1 MAMSLNEQY
10 ERDGFVALRQLISR
24 SEVATLRKWLFDQFK
39 EHGQPRFLKPGLC
52 LGLPELC
59 ELPFHERVVDALK
72 QLVGDDYR
80 QIGDLHVH
88 HNIYGIWHT
97 EAGPDGRRRYQLDPN
112 FRVVKCGM
120 YLQDNDERGGGL
132 TVLRGGHRFPVRA
145 PGVRLPFHSKA
156 LRDAILRRR
165 GATRLDLAA
174 GDLLLFD
181 FQLPHIATRPLP
193 SHRCHPHKLAV
204 FFNAARRDS
213 VRPFLEQTERRA
225 LSEETVGG
233 EVYFSDFLQR
243 RFPDDYPPS
252 FARHARAAG
261 VTLATPTP
269 GDAERW
275 RVWNDQ
281 VCTVASPTPP

>member
-1 MAMSLNEQY
+1 MNRSLNDQY
-10 ERDGFVALRQLISR
+10 ERDGYVALRQVITP
-24 SEVATLRKWLFDQFK
+24 SEVATLRKWLLERLQ
-39 EHGQPRFLKPGLC
+39 EHGQPRFLKPGQC
-52 LGLPELC
+52 LELPVLC
-59 ELPFHERVVDALK
+59 ELPFRARVVDALR

-97 EAGPDGRRRYQLDPN
+97 EAGPDGRRRYQLDPG

-120 YLQDNDERGGGL
+120 YLQDNDGRGGGL
-132 TVLRGGHRFPVRA
+132 TVLRGGHRFPFRA

-156 LRDAILRRR
+156 LRDAILRVR

-181 FQLPHIATRPLP
+181 FQLPHVATRPLP
-193 SHRCHPHKLAV
+193 SHRCHEHKLAI

-213 VRPFLEQTERRA
+213 VRPFLKQTERRA

-233 EVYFSDFLQR
+233 EVYFSDFLHR
-243 RFPDDYPPS
+243 RFPQDYPAS
-252 FARHARAAG
+252 YARCARAAG
-261 VTLATPTP
+261 VTVATPNP
-269 GDAERW
+269 GDADHW
-275 RVWNDQ
+275 RSWNDRM
-281 VCTVASPTPP
+281 CASASRAG